1 MMRHVISLIGNE
13 NYIQI
18 TTKMSTNEN
27 YYNIHYGVERFHLL
41 LRIVIDF
48 ELFNNS

>member
-1 MMRHVISLIGNE
+1 MIAMTRHVISLMGNG

-27 YYNIHYGVERFHLL
+27 HYNMQDVMNLNL
-41 LRIVIDF
+41 
-48 ELFNNS
+48 